1 MARRGTRTAS
11 AWGAV
16 VGYCRV
22 STPGQA
28 TEGVSLE
35 AQRTAIEAWASTQ
48 ERDVLQVFTD
58 AGLSGKRADNRPA
71 LQQALAL
78 ATTHRAV
85 VIVYKLDRLARSTRD
100 ALEIAERLSAAGA
113 DLVSLS
119 EQIDT
124 TTAYGRMFFTLAAAF
139 AQLERDL
146 TSERTAA
153 ALSHKRSKGERV
165 GHVPYGYTVAGDG
178 VRLLPVASEQSVLER
193 MRRWRARGWSYG
205 RIANQLDAAD
215 VPTRSGRSWH
225 MYSVAVMLRRYAR
238 RDAA

>member
-1 MARRGTRTAS
+1 MATRGTRTA
-11 AWGAV
+11 AGRGAV
-16 VGYCRV
+16 VGYCGV
-22 STPGQA
+22 STAGQA
-28 TEGVSLE
+28 AEGVSLE

-48 ERDVLQVFTD
+48 GRDVLQVFTD
-58 AGLSGKRADNRPA
+58 TGLSGKRADNRPA

-78 ATTHRAV
+78 ATTQRAV
-85 VIVYKLDRLARSTRD
+85 VVVYKLDRLARSTRD

-153 ALSHKRSKGERV
+153 ALSHKRRKGERV
-165 GHVPYGYTVAGDG
+165 GHVPYGYKVAGDG
-178 VRLLPVASEQSVLER
+178 VRLLPVAPEQSALER
-193 MRRWRARGWSYG
+193 MRRWRARGWSYR
-205 RIANQLDAAD
+205 RIANQLDAAN

-225 MYSVAVMLRRYAR
+225 MYSVAVMLRRYSK